1 MRFFHIIKTGGET
14 LELHLA
20 QHPSPRLDYAHC
32 RRAGRASGWQRN
44 LSALASAP
52 CALSAAGVS
61 AALCALNCECCA
73 EDSIES
79 GLAHGGSFHGTLLR
93 SPRVT
98 TLASSGG
105 VDDAAA
111 AARAGP
117 QGDETRA
124 RTGELCV
131 ALRCGRPR
139 GPKARERL
147 SVAPGLR
154 GFATGEDTKWRR
166 QQRVRRR

>member
-93 SPRVT
+93 SPRAFLLSLFTHCHTAHTANSWGRVAHDPPQVRAERAPCVT
-98 TLASSGG
+98 PSPPPPSSLLPPSPPTCLPTSLAYLAYS
-105 VDDAAA
+105 VP
-111 AARAGP
+111 GP
-117 QGDETRA
+117 
-124 RTGELCV
+124 
-131 ALRCGRPR
+131 
-139 GPKARERL
+139 
-147 SVAPGLR
+147 
-154 GFATGEDTKWRR
+154 
-166 QQRVRRR
+166 